1 MLGLETALPVVAQVM
16 VESGQMGWADV
27 ARVMSTTP
35 AAIAGLEGQGRGL
48 EVGAPANIV
57 LVDPSAELTVDRD
70 ASVSLSRNNPW
81 HGRTFGAAVRATFLR
96 GRATVLDG
104 ALV

>member
-16 VESGQMGWADV
+16 VERGQMSWSDV

-35 AAIAGLEGQGRGL
+35 AAIAGLDRQGRGL
-48 EVGAPANIV
+48 EVGSPANIV
-57 LVDPSAELTVDRD
+57 LVDPSADLTVDRD
-70 ASVSLSRNNPW
+70 SSVSLSRNNPW